1 MPDNRLQLDSWR
13 IFRILADF
21 VEGFETM
28 VSIGPSVSI
37 FGSSRMSPDSPYYS
51 MSRDLSQR
59 ISQKGFAIITGGG
72 PGAMEAANEGAQ
84 KGKSPSCGLAIAIPH
99 EESHNPYIDKQYL
112 LYTRYFFVR
121 KVLFIRYAVA
131 CVFMP
136 GGFGTMDEL
145 FETLT
150 LIQTK
155 KIKKIPIFLL
165 GTSYWAGMIEWL
177 KEKTIA
183 EGFLDESELDL
194 FCVTDDIDY
203 VAEQIAEHASPEVIV
218 PTFDLGEEV

>member
-13 IFRILADF
+13 IFRIIGEF
-21 VEGFETM
+21 VDGFETM

-37 FGSSRMSPDSPYYS
+37 FGSARMQESHPYYEQA
-51 MSRDLSQR
+51 RLLAEK
-59 ISQKGFAIITGGG
+59 ISSKGFAIITGGG
-72 PGAMEAANEGAQ
+72 PGVMAAANEGGQ
-84 KGKSPSCGLAIAIPH
+84 MGGSPSCGIAIALPH
-99 EESHNPYIDKQYL
+99 EDCHNAFIDKKYL

-136 GGFGTMDEL
+136 GGFGTLDEL

-155 KIKKIPIFLL
+155 KIKRIPIFLV
-165 GTSYWAGMIEWL
+165 GVEYWKGMIEWIQ
-177 KEKTIA
+177 KSPIA
-183 EGFLDESELDL
+183 ENFLSSEDL
-194 FCVTDDIDY
+194 ELFRLTDDLDSI
-203 VAEQIAEHASPEVIV
+203 VEEIGAHASPDRIV
-218 PTFDLGEEV
+218 PTFELGEES